1 MIERM
6 EYFMNFK
13 KIATTLLA
21 GLLAV
26 TCVLP
31 LASCNKTNTPGGNDT
46 VVTKGEAKVK
56 VLKMGRAL
64 ASVIR
69 TETATIV
76 IDTGDVDH
84 SQDLVQFLTEKEITT
99 VDAVVF
105 TNYSKKCVGGMPDLL
120 ASGITVKAVYGPT
133 YQKDSSS
140 YDLMANALTSY
151 NLTIETIGEQ
161 KDLSFADGI
170 TLTCYPAGKDYSTLE
185 DENDEGNSMAI
196 AMNFGANSMLFTSR
210 IAGERLSELT
220 TQIKGKDFDCILAPN
235 FGAYDDNLP
244 AFLSEVKADNAV
256 IVASNS
262 NPPAEAT
269 LKAMTAAGIDQAKIF
284 ATNNGSVE
292 ISVDGKAFSI
302 KQ

>member
-1 MIERM
+1 
-6 EYFMNFK
+6 MNFK
-13 KIATTLLA
+13 RIATALLA

-31 LASCNKTNTPGGNDT
+31 LAACQKGSTPGGDT
-46 VVTKGEAKVK
+46 VVTEGEAKVK

-64 ASVIR
+64 SAVIR
-69 TETATIV
+69 TEKATVV

-84 SQDLVQFLTEKEITT
+84 SQDLLQFLTEKEIDT
-99 VDAVVF
+99 VDAVIF

-120 ASGITVKAVYGPT
+120 AAGITVKAVYGPT

-140 YDLMANALTSY
+140 YDLMANALSSY
-151 NLTIETIGEQ
+151 KLTIEKIEEQ
-161 KDLSFADGI
+161 KDLSFEGGL
-170 TLTCYPAGKDYSTLE
+170 TLTCLPAGKDYSTLE
-185 DENDEGNSMAI
+185 DENDEGNSMAV
-196 AMNFGANSMLFTSR
+196 AMAFGSNSMLFTSR
-210 IAGERLSELT
+210 ITGERLTELT
-220 TQIKGKDFDCILAPN
+220 NQIKGKDFDCIMAPN
-235 FGAYDDNLP
+235 FGAYDEKLP
-244 AFLSEVKADNAV
+244 AFLTEVKAENAV

-284 ATNNGSVE
+284 TTTNGSVE
-292 ISVDGKAFSI
+292 ISTDGKNFTI